1 MQKILNFGSLNYD
14 YVYTV
19 KHIVQVGETIAS
31 EGMETYCGGK
41 GLNQS
46 IALARA
52 GASVFHAGMV
62 GEDGDRMIELC
73 AESGADT
80 RYIQKTAGKSGHTV
94 IQVDQNAQ
102 NCIILFGGSNRK
114 ISRDYVDEVLRGFTA
129 GDYLLLQN
137 EISEIPYIIEQAS
150 ELGMKIVMNPSPYDE
165 RVRQCNLSKVDILLI
180 NEVEGEQITG
190 KNEAEDILT
199 VLVERYPAMKI
210 LLTLGADGAVFC
222 AGQQRI
228 MQPAMKVDA
237 VDTTAAGD
245 TFTGYF
251 LNAVLR
257 GLPIETALRYAAAAS
272 ALAVTRA
279 GAAASIPVMEEVEAF
294 LRMH

>member
-1 MQKILNFGSLNYD
+1 MTRILNFGSLNYD

-19 KHIVQVGETIAS
+19 HHIVQGGETIAS
-31 EGMETYCGGK
+31 SGMETYCGGK

-52 GASVFHAGMV
+52 GATVYHAGLV
-62 GEDGDRMIELC
+62 GEEGDRMIALC
-73 AESGADT
+73 KESGVDAS
-80 RYIQKTAGKSGHTV
+80 YIRKIEGKSGHTI

-114 ISRDYVDEVLRGFTA
+114 MTHEYINEVLQGFQA

-137 EISEIPYIIEQAS
+137 EINEIPYIMEQAHQK
-150 ELGMKIVMNPSPYDE
+150 GIRIVMNPSPYDE
-165 RVRQCNLSKVDILLI
+165 HVEKCDLSKIDTLMI

-190 KNEAEDILT
+190 ESDADGILT
-199 VLVERYPAMKI
+199 KLVDLYPDMKI
-210 LLTLGADGAVFC
+210 VLTLGSKGAIYC
-222 AGQQRI
+222 IKGQRI
-228 MQPAMKVDA
+228 SQPAMKVDA

-251 LNAVLR
+251 LDSVLC
-257 GLPIETALRYAAAAS
+257 GLPVEKALRRASAAS
-272 ALAVTRA
+272 ALAVTRP
-279 GAAASIPVMEEVEAF
+279 GAAASIPMSEEVDRF
-294 LRMH
+294 MGSR

>member
-1 MQKILNFGSLNYD
+1 MTKILNFGSLNYD

-19 KHIVQVGETIAS
+19 HHIVQGGETIAS
-31 EGMETYCGGK
+31 AGMETYCGGK

-52 GASVFHAGMV
+52 GARVFHAGLV
-62 GEDGDRMIELC
+62 GEEGNQMIELC
-73 AESGADT
+73 KESEVDA
-80 RYIQKTAGKSGHTV
+80 RYIRKIAGKSGHTI

-114 ISRDYVDEVLRGFTA
+114 MTHALIDEVLQDFEA

-137 EISEIPYIIEQAS
+137 EINEIPYMIDQAYQK
-150 ELGMKIVMNPSPYDE
+150 GMKIVMNPSPYDE
-165 RVRQCNLSKVDILLI
+165 HVEECDLSKIEILMI

-190 KNEAEDILT
+190 KKDAADILT
-199 VLVERYPAMKI
+199 ELVNRYPDMKI
-210 LLTLGADGAVFC
+210 LLTLGSRGAIYC
-222 AGQQRI
+222 IKEQQFI
-228 MQPAMKVDA
+228 QTAMKVDA

-251 LNAVLR
+251 LDSVLR
-257 GLPIETALRYAAAAS
+257 GLSVEQALRRATAAS
-272 ALAVTRA
+272 ALAVTRS
-279 GAAASIPVMEEVEAF
+279 GAAASIPMSAEVEKM
-294 LRMH
+294 LQ

>member
-1 MQKILNFGSLNYD
+1 MTKILNFGSLNYD

-19 KHIVQVGETIAS
+19 HHIVQGGETIAS
-31 EGMETYCGGK
+31 AGMETYCGGK

-52 GASVFHAGMV
+52 GARVFHAGLV
-62 GEDGDRMIELC
+62 GEEGNQMIELC
-73 AESGADT
+73 KESGVDA
-80 RYIQKTAGKSGHTV
+80 RYIRKIAGKSGHTI

-114 ISRDYVDEVLRGFTA
+114 MTHALIDEVLQDFEA

-137 EISEIPYIIEQAS
+137 EINEIPYMIDQAYQK
-150 ELGMKIVMNPSPYDE
+150 GMKIVMNPSPYDE
-165 RVRQCNLSKVDILLI
+165 HVEECDLSKIEILMI

-190 KNEAEDILT
+190 KKDATDILT
-199 VLVERYPAMKI
+199 ELVNQYPDMKI
-210 LLTLGADGAVFC
+210 LLTLGSRGAIYC
-222 AGQQRI
+222 IKEQQFI
-228 MQPAMKVDA
+228 QTAMKVDA

-251 LNAVLR
+251 LDSVLR
-257 GLPIETALRYAAAAS
+257 GLPVEQALRRATAAS
-272 ALAVTRA
+272 ALAVTRS
-279 GAAASIPVMEEVEAF
+279 GAAASIPMSAEVEKM
-294 LRMH
+294 LQ

>member
-1 MQKILNFGSLNYD
+1 MTKILNFGSLNYD

-19 KHIVQVGETIAS
+19 HHIVQGGETIAS
-31 EGMETYCGGK
+31 AGMETYCGGK

-52 GASVFHAGMV
+52 GARVFHAGLV
-62 GEDGDRMIELC
+62 GEEGNQMIELC
-73 AESGADT
+73 KESEVDA
-80 RYIQKTAGKSGHTV
+80 RYIRKIAGKSGHTI

-114 ISRDYVDEVLRGFTA
+114 MTHALIDEVLQDFEA

-137 EISEIPYIIEQAS
+137 EINEIPYMIDQAYQK
-150 ELGMKIVMNPSPYDE
+150 GMKIVMNPSPYDE
-165 RVRQCNLSKVDILLI
+165 HVEECDLSKIEILMI

-190 KNEAEDILT
+190 KKDATDILT
-199 VLVERYPAMKI
+199 ELVNQYPDMKI
-210 LLTLGADGAVFC
+210 LLTLGSKGAIYC
-222 AGQQRI
+222 IKGQQFI
-228 MQPAMKVDA
+228 QTAMKVDA

-251 LNAVLR
+251 LDSVLR
-257 GLPIETALRYAAAAS
+257 GLSVEQALRRATAAS
-272 ALAVTRA
+272 ALAVTRS
-279 GAAASIPVMEEVEAF
+279 GAAASIPMSAEVEKM
-294 LRMH
+294 LQ

>member
-1 MQKILNFGSLNYD
+1 MTKILNFGSLNYD

-19 KHIVQVGETIAS
+19 HHIVQGGETIAS
-31 EGMETYCGGK
+31 AGMETYCGGK

-52 GASVFHAGMV
+52 GARVFHAGLV
-62 GEDGDRMIELC
+62 GEEGNQMIELC
-73 AESGADT
+73 KESGVDA
-80 RYIQKTAGKSGHTV
+80 RYIRKIAGKSGHTI

-114 ISRDYVDEVLRGFTA
+114 MTHALIDEVLQDFEA

-137 EISEIPYIIEQAS
+137 EINEIPYMIDQAYQK
-150 ELGMKIVMNPSPYDE
+150 GMKIVMNPSPYDE
-165 RVRQCNLSKVDILLI
+165 HVEECDLSKIEILMI

-190 KNEAEDILT
+190 KKDATDILT
-199 VLVERYPAMKI
+199 ELVNQYPDMKI
-210 LLTLGADGAVFC
+210 LLTLGSRGAIYC
-222 AGQQRI
+222 IKEQQFI
-228 MQPAMKVDA
+228 QTAMKVDA

-251 LNAVLR
+251 LDSVLR
-257 GLPIETALRYAAAAS
+257 GLSVEQALRRATAAS
-272 ALAVTRA
+272 ALAVTRS
-279 GAAASIPVMEEVEAF
+279 GAAASIPMSAEVEKM
-294 LRMH
+294 LQ

>member
-1 MQKILNFGSLNYD
+1 MTKILNFGSLNYD

-19 KHIVQVGETIAS
+19 HHIVQGGETIAS
-31 EGMETYCGGK
+31 AGMETYCGGK

-52 GASVFHAGMV
+52 GARVFHAGLV
-62 GEDGDRMIELC
+62 GEEGNQMIELC
-73 AESGADT
+73 KESEVDA
-80 RYIQKTAGKSGHTV
+80 RYIRKIAGKSGHTI

-114 ISRDYVDEVLRGFTA
+114 MTHALIDEVLQDFEA

-137 EISEIPYIIEQAS
+137 EINEIPYMIDQAYQK
-150 ELGMKIVMNPSPYDE
+150 GMKIVMNPSPYDE
-165 RVRQCNLSKVDILLI
+165 HVEECDLSKIEILMI

-190 KNEAEDILT
+190 KKDATDILT
-199 VLVERYPAMKI
+199 ELVNQYPDMKI
-210 LLTLGADGAVFC
+210 LLTLGSKGAIYC
-222 AGQQRI
+222 IKGQQFI
-228 MQPAMKVDA
+228 QTAMKVDA

-251 LNAVLR
+251 LDSVLR
-257 GLPIETALRYAAAAS
+257 GLSVEQALRRATAAS
-272 ALAVTRA
+272 ALAVTRS
-279 GAAASIPVMEEVEAF
+279 GAAASIPMSAEVEEM
-294 LRMH
+294 LQ

>member
-1 MQKILNFGSLNYD
+1 MTKILNFGSLNYD

-19 KHIVQVGETIAS
+19 HHIVQGGETIAS
-31 EGMETYCGGK
+31 AGMETYCGGK

-52 GASVFHAGMV
+52 GARVFHAGLV
-62 GEDGDRMIELC
+62 GEEGNQMIELC
-73 AESGADT
+73 KESGVDA
-80 RYIQKTAGKSGHTV
+80 RYIRKIAGKSGHTI

-114 ISRDYVDEVLRGFTA
+114 MTHALIDEVLQDFEA

-137 EISEIPYIIEQAS
+137 EINEIPYMIDQAYQK
-150 ELGMKIVMNPSPYDE
+150 GMKIVMNPSPYDE
-165 RVRQCNLSKVDILLI
+165 HVEECDLSKIEILMI

-190 KNEAEDILT
+190 KKDAADILT
-199 VLVERYPAMKI
+199 ELVNRYPDMKI
-210 LLTLGADGAVFC
+210 LLTLGSRGAIYC
-222 AGQQRI
+222 IKEQQFI
-228 MQPAMKVDA
+228 QTAMKVDA

-251 LNAVLR
+251 LDSVLR
-257 GLPIETALRYAAAAS
+257 GLSVKQALRRATAAS
-272 ALAVTRA
+272 ALAVTRS
-279 GAAASIPVMEEVEAF
+279 GAAASIPMSAEVEKM
-294 LRMH
+294 LQ

>member
-1 MQKILNFGSLNYD
+1 MTKILNFGSLNYD

-19 KHIVQVGETIAS
+19 HHIVQGGETIAS
-31 EGMETYCGGK
+31 AGMETYCGGK

-52 GASVFHAGMV
+52 GARVFHAGLV
-62 GEDGDRMIELC
+62 GEEGNQMIELC
-73 AESGADT
+73 KESGVDA
-80 RYIQKTAGKSGHTV
+80 RYIRKIAGKSGHTI

-114 ISRDYVDEVLRGFTA
+114 MTHALIDEVLQDFEA

-137 EISEIPYIIEQAS
+137 EINEIPYMIDQAYQK
-150 ELGMKIVMNPSPYDE
+150 GMKIVMNPSPYDE
-165 RVRQCNLSKVDILLI
+165 HVEECDLSKIEILMI

-190 KNEAEDILT
+190 KKDAADILT
-199 VLVERYPAMKI
+199 ELVNRYPDMKI
-210 LLTLGADGAVFC
+210 LLTLGSKGAIYC
-222 AGQQRI
+222 IKGQQFI
-228 MQPAMKVDA
+228 QTAMKVDA

-251 LNAVLR
+251 LDSVLR
-257 GLPIETALRYAAAAS
+257 GLSVKQALRRATAAS
-272 ALAVTRA
+272 ALAVTRS
-279 GAAASIPVMEEVEAF
+279 GAAASIPMSAEVEKM
-294 LRMH
+294 LQ

>member
-1 MQKILNFGSLNYD
+1 MTKILNFGSLNYD

-19 KHIVQVGETIAS
+19 HHIVQGGETIAS
-31 EGMETYCGGK
+31 AGMETYCGGK

-52 GASVFHAGMV
+52 GARVFHAGLV
-62 GEDGDRMIELC
+62 GEEGNQMIELC
-73 AESGADT
+73 KESGVDA
-80 RYIQKTAGKSGHTV
+80 RYIRKIAGKSGHTI

-114 ISRDYVDEVLRGFTA
+114 MTHALIDEVLQDFEA

-137 EISEIPYIIEQAS
+137 EINEIPYMIDQAYQK
-150 ELGMKIVMNPSPYDE
+150 GMKIVMNPSPYDE
-165 RVRQCNLSKVDILLI
+165 HVEECDLSKIEILMI

-190 KNEAEDILT
+190 KKDSTDILT
-199 VLVERYPAMKI
+199 ELVNRYPDMKI
-210 LLTLGADGAVFC
+210 LLTLGSKGAIYC
-222 AGQQRI
+222 IKGQQFI
-228 MQPAMKVDA
+228 QTAMKVDA

-251 LNAVLR
+251 LDSVLR
-257 GLPIETALRYAAAAS
+257 GLPVEQALRRATAAS
-272 ALAVTRA
+272 ALAVTRP
-279 GAAASIPVMEEVEAF
+279 GAAASIPMNAEVEKM
-294 LRMH
+294 LQ

>member
-1 MQKILNFGSLNYD
+1 MTKILNFGSLNYD

-19 KHIVQVGETIAS
+19 HHIVQGGETIAS
-31 EGMETYCGGK
+31 AGMETYCGGK

-52 GASVFHAGMV
+52 GARVFHAGLV
-62 GEDGDRMIELC
+62 GEEGNQMIELC
-73 AESGADT
+73 KESGVDA
-80 RYIQKTAGKSGHTV
+80 RYIRKIAGKSGHTI

-114 ISRDYVDEVLRGFTA
+114 MTHALIDEVLQDFEA

-137 EISEIPYIIEQAS
+137 EINEIPYMIDQAYQK
-150 ELGMKIVMNPSPYDE
+150 GMKIVMNPSPYDE
-165 RVRQCNLSKVDILLI
+165 HVEECDLSKIEILMI

-190 KNEAEDILT
+190 KKDAADILT
-199 VLVERYPAMKI
+199 ELVNRYPDMKI
-210 LLTLGADGAVFC
+210 LLTLGSRGAIYC
-222 AGQQRI
+222 IKGQQFI
-228 MQPAMKVDA
+228 QTAMKVDA

-251 LNAVLR
+251 LDSVLR
-257 GLPIETALRYAAAAS
+257 GLSVEQALRRATAAS
-272 ALAVTRA
+272 ALAVTRS
-279 GAAASIPVMEEVEAF
+279 GAAASIPMSAEVEKM
-294 LRMH
+294 LQ

>member
-1 MQKILNFGSLNYD
+1 MTKILNFGSLNYD

-19 KHIVQVGETIAS
+19 HHIVQGGETIAS
-31 EGMETYCGGK
+31 AGMETYCGGK

-52 GASVFHAGMV
+52 GARVFHAGLV
-62 GEDGDRMIELC
+62 GEEGNQMIELC
-73 AESGADT
+73 KESGVDA
-80 RYIQKTAGKSGHTV
+80 RYIRKIAGKSGHTI

-114 ISRDYVDEVLRGFTA
+114 MTHALIDEVLQDFEA

-137 EISEIPYIIEQAS
+137 EINEIPYMIDQAYQK
-150 ELGMKIVMNPSPYDE
+150 GMKIVMNPSPYDE
-165 RVRQCNLSKVDILLI
+165 HVEECDLSKIEILMI

-190 KNEAEDILT
+190 KKDATDILT
-199 VLVERYPAMKI
+199 ELVNQYPDMKI
-210 LLTLGADGAVFC
+210 LLTLGSKGAIYC
-222 AGQQRI
+222 IKGQQFI
-228 MQPAMKVDA
+228 QTAMKVDA

-251 LNAVLR
+251 LDSVLR
-257 GLPIETALRYAAAAS
+257 GLSVEQALRRATAAS
-272 ALAVTRA
+272 ALAVTRS
-279 GAAASIPVMEEVEAF
+279 GAAASIPMSAEVEKM
-294 LRMH
+294 LQ

>member
-137 EISEIPYIIEQAS
+137 EISEIPYIIVQAS

>member
-1 MQKILNFGSLNYD
+1 MTKILNFGSLNYD

-19 KHIVQVGETIAS
+19 HHIVQGGETIAS
-31 EGMETYCGGK
+31 AGMETYCGGK

-52 GASVFHAGMV
+52 GARVFHAGLV
-62 GEDGDRMIELC
+62 GEEGNQMIELC
-73 AESGADT
+73 KESGVDA
-80 RYIQKTAGKSGHTV
+80 RYIRKIAGKSGHTI

-114 ISRDYVDEVLRGFTA
+114 MTHALIDEVLQDFEA

-137 EISEIPYIIEQAS
+137 EINEIPYMIDQAYQK
-150 ELGMKIVMNPSPYDE
+150 GMKIVMNPSPYDE
-165 RVRQCNLSKVDILLI
+165 HVEECDLSKIEILMI

-190 KNEAEDILT
+190 KKDATDILT
-199 VLVERYPAMKI
+199 ELVNQYPDMKI
-210 LLTLGADGAVFC
+210 LLTLGSRGAIYC
-222 AGQQRI
+222 IKEQQFI
-228 MQPAMKVDA
+228 QTAMKVDA

-251 LNAVLR
+251 LDSVLR
-257 GLPIETALRYAAAAS
+257 GLPVEQALRRATAAS
-272 ALAVTRA
+272 ALAVTRP
-279 GAAASIPVMEEVEAF
+279 GAAASIPMSAEVEKM
-294 LRMH
+294 LQ

>member
-1 MQKILNFGSLNYD
+1 MTKILNFGSLNYD

-19 KHIVQVGETIAS
+19 HHIVQGGETIAS
-31 EGMETYCGGK
+31 AGMETYCGGK

-52 GASVFHAGMV
+52 GARVFHAGLV
-62 GEDGDRMIELC
+62 GEEGNQMIELC
-73 AESGADT
+73 KESGVDA
-80 RYIQKTAGKSGHTV
+80 RYIRKIAGKSGHTI

-114 ISRDYVDEVLRGFTA
+114 MTHALIDEVLQDFEA

-137 EISEIPYIIEQAS
+137 EINEIPYMIDQAYQK
-150 ELGMKIVMNPSPYDE
+150 GMKIVMNPSPYDE
-165 RVRQCNLSKVDILLI
+165 HVEECDLSKIEILMI

-190 KNEAEDILT
+190 KKDAADILT
-199 VLVERYPAMKI
+199 ELVNRYPDMKI
-210 LLTLGADGAVFC
+210 LLTLGSRGAIYC
-222 AGQQRI
+222 IKEQQFI
-228 MQPAMKVDA
+228 QTAMKVDA

-251 LNAVLR
+251 LDSVLR
-257 GLPIETALRYAAAAS
+257 GLSVKQALRRATAAS
-272 ALAVTRA
+272 ALAVTRP
-279 GAAASIPVMEEVEAF
+279 GAAASIPMSAEVEKM
-294 LRMH
+294 LQ